1 MPRNTFHADG
11 STISDAVFDEVRAA
25 LEAETVSF
33 AWQDGDVMMLD
44 NMLIAH
50 ARNPFK
56 GPRKVVVAMAEPH
69 GNLDGF

>member
-1 MPRNTFHADG
+1 M
-11 STISDAVFDEVRAA
+11 RAA